1 MTERNAHK
9 LDPLLRPASLAVV
22 GASERPHSVGRQ
34 TMENLLTGQYPG
46 RLYAVNPGY
55 GSILGIPCYPD
66 LASLP
71 VTVEHVVLALGDKR
85 VEAALDDAIAHGA
98 SRKGYWRLSRTL
110 SPSYGVIRLGQVF
123 EDFLAAILPGSS
135 RKFFAVG
142 DTTWAEASA
151 NVVVKTFSL

>member
-1 MTERNAHK
+1 MNK
-9 LDPLLRPASLAVV
+9 SASFAV
-22 GASERPHSVGRQ
+22 Q
-34 TMENLLTGQYPG
+34 T
-46 RLYAVNPGY
+46 A
-55 GSILGIPCYPD
+55 
-66 LASLP
+66 LP
-71 VTVEHVVLALGDKR
+71 EPSARSSQREGEV
-85 VEAALDDAIAHGA
+85 
-98 SRKGYWRLSRTL
+98 